1 MPAHHPRSS
10 RATGNTRR
18 AVRQAPEFEREIDPT
33 PTPRPVALDINIGLD
48 IDAAPSSPRRV
59 PAAAKHAAPPSLGRL
74 ALIAATTALF
84 VAGGVAL
91 LAPPRA
97 AASLGPVSAAAVAV
111 LEAQPLAPAAV
122 AEPERPALL
131 AALPAAPSVVVA
143 APEGPRADAHVE
155 HKGYAP
161 LPGGVLFFPDSFS
174 SADGTYDLYLHFH
187 GNPAIVRESAEHAG
201 LNALVAV
208 INLGTNSAPYLNV
221 YGLQGRYRAMLGSI
235 EHAAAARGLVNPHLR
250 RVALGSWSG
259 GYGGISRVLENAR
272 DLESLDAILVM
283 DGIHCGYLDKGHHEL
298 NTRIISPFFEATR
311 WAADGKLLFSITHSE
326 VDPPFYA
333 GTSQTADVLL
343 GLVDGKR
350 EAPSLPP
357 VHVNLKSGEKAV
369 AKKLEKWLEPTTEAR
384 VGSFHVRGFRG
395 NTKEH
400 HTSHLLQMAATVMP
414 ELVNRW
420 KTER

>member
-1 MPAHHPRSS
+1 MPAHHHHSS
-10 RATGNTRR
+10 RATGNVRR
-18 AVRQAPEFEREIDPT
+18 QPRKAPDFEVEIDPT
-33 PTPRPVALDINIGLD
+33 PTPRPVAVD
-48 IDAAPSSPRRV
+48 IDTAPASPRRLGPV
-59 PAAAKHAAPPSLGRL
+59 EKHAASPSLGRL
-74 ALIAATTALF
+74 TLIAATTALF

-97 AASLGPVSAAAVAV
+97 SASLGPAGAAAVAV
-111 LEAQPLAPAAV
+111 LEAKPLAPAA
-122 AEPERPALL
+122 RPVEE
-131 AALPAAPSVVVA
+131 ALPAAAPPPVVVNVPVA
-143 APEGPRADAHVE
+143 APAGPRADEKVAR
-155 HKGYAP
+155 KGYAP
-161 LPGGVLFFPDSFS
+161 LPGGVLFVPDSFS
-174 SADGTYDLYLHFH
+174 SADGGYDLYLHFH
-187 GNPAIVRESAEHAG
+187 GNPSIVRESAEHAG

-208 INLGTNSAPYLNV
+208 INLGMNSAPYLNV

-235 EHAAAARGLVNPHLR
+235 ESAAKGRGLVNPHLR

-259 GYGGISRVLENAR
+259 GYGGISRVLENQK

-343 GLVDGKR
+343 GLVDGER
-350 EAPSLPP
+350 EAPSPPP

-369 AKKLEKWLEPTTEAR
+369 AKKLEKWMEPTTEAK
-384 VGSFHVRGFRG
+384 VGSFHVRGFKG

-400 HTSHLLQMAATVMP
+400 HTAHLLQMAATVMP

-420 KTER
+420 KVVPASK